1 MIIRLGFVAFGLGL
15 PFGGAAAAPLL
26 PAFERLPFGGNL
38 ARMAA
43 PLTQSMDKLLPDSLG
58 PRGLGRLDRLKGK
71 ALLPVGILSIAWI
84 QEFLDQ
90 LLFQGRWNLPL
101 VQGGAVW
108 GLFTA
113 PFSHGGFGHLIS
125 NSLWFLPLS
134 WLVLLKGGRDYLAV
148 WIGVGL
154 LSIPVWLFW
163 PGGSHG
169 LSGVIYGLLG
179 YLLWIGWLEK
189 RPLSL
194 LLSVGCLMMY
204 GGLLPALVPFLS
216 PPGVSWIGHASGF
229 AGGVLAAW
237 AVQRT

>member
-1 MIIRLGFVAFGLGL
+1 MDRPMALPERPASGEPLVTSVLQKPCQDGCRFGHAMDELAQHSLNPSGL
-15 PFGGAAAAPLL
+15 
-26 PAFERLPFGGNL
+26 
-38 ARMAA
+38 
-43 PLTQSMDKLLPDSLG
+43 S
-58 PRGLGRLDRLKGK
+58 RLDRLKGK
-71 ALLPVGILSIAWI
+71 ALLPVAILSIAWI
-84 QEFLDQ
+84 QEVLDQ
-90 LLFQGRWNLPL
+90 FLFRGRWNLPM
-101 VQGGAVW
+101 VQGGPVW

-113 PFSHGGFGHLIS
+113 PFSHAGFGHLIS
-125 NSLWFLPLS
+125 NSLWFVPLS

-148 WIGVGL
+148 WIGVWL

-194 LLSVGCLMMY
+194 LLSVGCLLMY

-216 PPGVSWIGHASGF
+216 PAGVSWIGHASGF
-229 AGGVLAAW
+229 AGGLLAAW
-237 AVQRT
+237 AVQRP

>member
-1 MIIRLGFVAFGLGL
+1 
-15 PFGGAAAAPLL
+15 
-26 PAFERLPFGGNL
+26 
-38 ARMAA
+38 
-43 PLTQSMDKLLPDSLG
+43 MDKLLPDSLG

-84 QEFLDQ
+84 QELLDQ

-108 GLFTA
+108 GLFTS

-148 WIGVGL
+148 WIGAGL

-163 PGGSHG
+163 PGGRHG

-237 AVQRT
+237 AVQRP

>member
-1 MIIRLGFVAFGLGL
+1 
-15 PFGGAAAAPLL
+15 
-26 PAFERLPFGGNL
+26 
-38 ARMAA
+38 MAA

-84 QEFLDQ
+84 QELLDQ

-101 VQGGAVW
+101 VQGGAIW

-169 LSGVIYGLLG
+169 LSGVIYGFLG

>member
-1 MIIRLGFVAFGLGL
+1 MPLAASDQRKACQDGCRWVHGINEMAQDSLASGGLGWL
-15 PFGGAAAAPLL
+15 
-26 PAFERLPFGGNL
+26 E
-38 ARMAA
+38 
-43 PLTQSMDKLLPDSLG
+43 
-58 PRGLGRLDRLKGK
+58 RLKGK
-71 ALLPVGILSIAWI
+71 TLLPLSILSIAWL
-84 QEFLDQ
+84 QEVLDQ
-90 LLFQGRWNLPL
+90 LLFRGRWNLPM
-101 VQGGAVW
+101 VQGGPLW

-113 PFSHGGFGHLIS
+113 PFSHAGFGHLIS

-148 WIGVGL
+148 WIGVWL

-194 LLSVGCLMMY
+194 LLSVGCLLMY

-216 PPGVSWIGHASGF
+216 PVGVSWIGHASGF
-229 AGGVLAAW
+229 AGGLLAAW
-237 AVQRT
+237 AVQRP